1 MSAVSNILTIARY
14 ESKVVWRNW
23 FFRIVSLA
31 GIGFVVIFNLAIFSE
46 IDQPRR
52 FELSNSW
59 MMPYT
64 TMVMISIAQ
73 AAAVVFLATGLI
85 KKDKKLDTNEV
96 FFARPI
102 SNLDYVLGKALALF
116 NLFFW
121 LNLLLLCIPLIVN
134 LTNPNTAFNPLA
146 FVIYPLL
153 ISLPSVIF
161 TTGIA
166 FLFVTLLRNQPITI
180 VLLLGLS
187 AVELIYYFDKF
198 SYILDFMA
206 FRLPMLASEMTGFA
220 HLDFALWQ
228 RAFYLVVGV
237 AFLFLTAF
245 FLDRL
250 ASHKRVKLFTGLF
263 GMVLVAAAAV
273 IMIKLVA
280 LRETPIALRQEMIAV
295 NGEWAE
301 VPNVDILNHRIHLEQ
316 VENKLISTSTLTVK
330 NNRSEP
336 LAGFYFTLN
345 PGLDISSLTV
355 NDTKVEFEKHLQVVS
370 INNAITFQ
378 PGEKAT
384 VEISYQGAIWESVA
398 HLEVDQERYEFPR
411 DYLMFALPKKYAYL
425 QPDYVLLTTDVLWYP
440 DTQIGYS
447 RESPR
452 KERTSFIDFQLEVKV
467 KEGQTAVSQ
476 GEVAMEGNLFRFR
489 PEYALPQIS
498 LAIGAYEKKEITVDS
513 VAYAIYQYPDDNYT
527 SEYLG
532 QLTDTL
538 GLLIR
543 DIVNE
548 YEDGQKL
555 TYPFR
560 RLQFVETPLLFA
572 AYNKIY
578 ENQQAYLQPETV
590 YWPEEGGDI
599 REFDFRRQLKD
610 MDEQAKRDNQ
620 VLSDKEKQANVFK
633 DLIKKVFTKQSGTV
647 WFYGNR
653 DEDQPDYSLFPQLYS
668 YNSGVVS
675 RNWPLLNRSISS
687 FLRKD
692 LQTENDYSRNMNG
705 ISFEEE
711 CNELLRTT
719 MINDILTSETNFNKI
734 NKSVSLKGQY
744 LFAYLGQ
751 LLGQDEFKSF
761 VQNWVNSHQHQLTSY
776 GDFRAALQQHFGLD
790 IDPVI
795 RQVYFSTAQPA
806 FEIDNVQKFE
816 VLDGDRKRYQVL
828 LDIKNTGDNDGVIE
842 VKFNADDGGNDNQFS
857 RRREAQ
863 QVKEEVP
870 GYLSVIKVG
879 ETKQLGFVLD
889 EKPDKITINTLISR
903 NIPSVITM
911 STGIFSPRKLTMLFE
926 GERVLAPT
934 DIINQSEVIVDNE
947 DSGFSTFSPVEPTYL
962 RAYLDSKNA
971 ADQKYFG
978 SWHRSR
984 SKWRA
989 TTGSNFYGKSVRSA
1003 HFTRSGNGDK
1013 LAIWEA
1019 KLPDEGFYD
1028 VYVYMMGKNQNEF
1041 NGRDDNNQQFD
1052 YNYAIHHSDGT
1063 DDIKFNISKAE
1074 FGWNYL
1080 GSYYFGQNGGKVVLS
1095 DESEF
1100 GTVYADAVKW
1110 VKQ

>member
-1 MSAVSNILTIARY
+1 MSAISNILTIARY

-121 LNLLLLCIPLIVN
+121 LNLLLLCIPLVVN

-153 ISLPSVIF
+153 TSLPSVVF

-166 FLFVTLLRNQPITI
+166 FLFVTILRNQPITI

-206 FRLPMLASEMTGFA
+206 FRLPMFASEMTGFA
-220 HLDFALWQ
+220 RLDSALWQ
-228 RAFYLVVGV
+228 RAFYLVAGV

-250 ASHKRVKLFTGLF
+250 ASHKTTKLVTGLV
-263 GMVLVAAAAV
+263 GLLLVGVASF
-273 IMIKLVA
+273 IMLH
-280 LRETPIALRQEMIAV
+280 LLDMRQTPIALRQDMIAV
-295 NGEWAE
+295 NGQWAE
-301 VPNVDILNHRIHLEQ
+301 VPNVDILTHHIQLQQ
-316 VENKLISTSTLTVK
+316 VEDKLVSTSTLTVK
-330 NNRSEP
+330 NNQSEP
-336 LAGFYFTLN
+336 LTGFYFTLN
-345 PGLDISSLTV
+345 PGLDISSFTV
-355 NDTKVEFEKHLQVVS
+355 NDRSVEFERNLQVIS
-370 INNAITFQ
+370 AGNTLQ
-378 PGEKAT
+378 PGEEAT
-384 VEISYQGAIWESVA
+384 VQISYQGSIWESVA
-398 HLEVDQERYEFPR
+398 HLEVDQERYELPN

-425 QPDYVLLTTDVLWYP
+425 QSDYVLLTTDVLWYP

-447 RESPR
+447 REAPR
-452 KERTSFIDFQLEVKV
+452 KERTAFIDFQLEVKA
-467 KEGQTAVSQ
+467 KDGQTAVSQ
-476 GEVAMEGNLFRFR
+476 GELATEGNVFRFQ
-489 PEYALPQIS
+489 PEYPLPHIS
-498 LAIGAYEKKEITVDS
+498 LAIGTYEKKEIIVDS
-513 VAYAIYQYPDDNYT
+513 VTYSVYHYPDDDYM
-527 SEYLG
+527 SVHLS

-538 GLLIR
+538 SLLIR

-548 YEDGQKL
+548 YEDGQKMS
-555 TYPFR
+555 YPFR
-560 RLQFVETPLLFA
+560 RLQFVETPLLFT
-572 AYNKIY
+572 AYDKVY
-578 ENQQAYLQPETV
+578 ESQQAYVQPETV
-590 YWPEEGGDI
+590 YWPEEGGEI

-620 VLSDKEKQANVFK
+620 VLSDKEKQANVFN

-647 WFYGNR
+647 WYYGGRN
-653 DEDQPDYSLFPQLYS
+653 EDQPDYSLFPHLYS

-675 RNWPLLNRSISS
+675 EDWPLLNRSISS

-692 LQTENDYSRNMNG
+692 QQVENDYSRNMNG

-719 MINDILTSETNFNKI
+719 MINEILTKETDFNKI
-734 NKSVSLKGQY
+734 SKSVSLKGQY

-761 VQNWVNSHQHQLTSY
+761 VQNWVNSHQHQLTTY
-776 GDFRAALQQHFGLD
+776 DDFRVALQQRFGLD

-806 FEIDNVQKFE
+806 FEIDDVQKFE

-857 RRREAQ
+857 RRRENQ
-863 QVKEEVP
+863 QVKEDVP

-879 ETKQLGFVLD
+879 EAKQLGFVLD

-911 STGIFSPRKLTMLFE
+911 STGIFSPRKLTTLFE
-926 GERVLAPT
+926 GERVLPPT
-934 DIINQSEVIVDNE
+934 EATSQSEVIVDNE
-947 DSGFSTFSPVEPTYL
+947 DFGFSTFSPVEPTYL
-962 RAYLDSKNA
+962 RAYLDSKSPS
-971 ADQKYFG
+971 DQKYFG

-989 TTGSNFYGKSVRSA
+989 TTGSSFYGKSVRSA

-1013 LAIWEA
+1013 LATWEA

-1041 NGRDDNNQQFD
+1041 NGRDDDNRQFD
-1052 YNYAIHHSDGT
+1052 YDYTIHHSDGT

-1080 GSYYFGQNGGKVVLS
+1080 GSYYFGQNGGKVIVS
-1095 DESEF
+1095 DKSEF

>member
-31 GIGFVVIFNLAIFSE
+31 GIGFVFIFNLAVFSE
-46 IDQPRR
+46 VDTPRR
-52 FELSNSW
+52 FELSNGW
-59 MMPYT
+59 MMPYA
-64 TMVMISIAQ
+64 TMAMISIAQ
-73 AAAVVFLATGLI
+73 VAAVVFLATGLI

-121 LNLLLLCIPLIVN
+121 LNLVLLCIPLIIN
-134 LTNPNTAFNPLA
+134 LTNPNTTFNPLA
-146 FVIYPLL
+146 FAVYPLL
-153 ISLPSVIF
+153 ISLPTVVF
-161 TTGIA
+161 CTGIA
-166 FLFVTLLRNQPITI
+166 FLFVTILRNQPITI

-198 SYILDFMA
+198 SYIFDFMA
-206 FRLPMLASEMTGFA
+206 FRLPMFASEITGFA
-220 HLDFALWQ
+220 HLDLALWQ
-228 RAFYLVVGV
+228 RSFYLVAGV
-237 AFLFLTAF
+237 ASLFLTAF

-250 ASHKRVKLFTGLF
+250 ASHKTT
-263 GMVLVAAAAV
+263 
-273 IMIKLVA
+273 KLVTGFIGV
-280 LRETPIALRQEMIAV
+280 LLVGVSSFIMVHLLDMRQTPIALRQDMIAV
-295 NGEWAE
+295 NGQWAE
-301 VPNVDILNHRIHLEQ
+301 VPNIDILTHHIQLEQ
-316 VENKLISTSTLTVK
+316 VENRIVSSSTLTVK
-330 NNRSEP
+330 NNHGEP
-336 LAGFYFTLN
+336 LTSFYFTLN
-345 PGLDISSLTV
+345 PGLDISSFTV
-355 NDTKVEFEKHLQVVS
+355 NDRSVEFERHLQVVS
-370 INNAITFQ
+370 AGSGIIIQ
-378 PGEKAT
+378 PGEEAK
-384 VEISYQGAIWESVA
+384 VKIDYQGTIWESVA
-398 HLEVDQERYEFPR
+398 HLEVGQDRYETPK
-411 DYLMFALPKKYAYL
+411 DYLMFSLPKKYAFL

-452 KERTSFIDFQLEVKV
+452 KERTAFVDFALEVKTN
-467 KEGQTAVSQ
+467 EGLMPVSQ
-476 GEVAMEGNLFRFR
+476 GQVTQDGSVFRFK
-489 PEYALPQIS
+489 PEYPLPQLS
-498 LAIGAYEKKEITVDS
+498 LAIGAYEKKELTVDS
-513 VAYAIYQYPDDNYT
+513 VTYAVYHYPDGNYT
-527 SEYLG
+527 SEHLG

-538 GLLIR
+538 SLLIR

-548 YEDGQKL
+548 YEYGQKI

-560 RLQFVETPLLFA
+560 RLQFVETPVLFT

-578 ENQQAYLQPETV
+578 ESQQAYLQPETV

-620 VLSDKEKQANVFK
+620 VLSDKEKQANVFN

-647 WFYGNR
+647 WFYGGR
-653 DEDQPDYSLFPQLYS
+653 DEDQPDYSLFPHLYS

-675 RNWPLLNRSISS
+675 SDWPLLNRSISS

-692 LQTENDYSRNMNG
+692 LQAENDYSRNMNG

-711 CNELLRTT
+711 CNELLRKS
-719 MINDILTSETNFNKI
+719 MINDILTNETDFNKI
-734 NKSVSLKGQY
+734 SKSISLKGQY

-751 LLGQDEFKSF
+751 LLGQEEFKGF
-761 VQNWVNSHQHQLTSY
+761 VQNWVNSHRHQLTNY
-776 GDFRAALQQHFGLD
+776 EDFRAALQQHFGLD

-795 RQVYFSTAQPA
+795 RQVFFSTAQPA
-806 FEIDNVQKFE
+806 FEIADVQKFE

-842 VKFNADDGGNDNQFS
+842 VKFNADDSGNDNQFS
-857 RRREAQ
+857 RRRESQ
-863 QVKEEVP
+863 QVKEDVP

-879 ETKQLGFVLD
+879 EAKQLGFVLD

-911 STGIFSPRKLTMLFE
+911 STGIFSPRKLTTLFE
-926 GERVLAPT
+926 GERVLPPAVAT
-934 DIINQSEVIVDNE
+934 SQSEVIVDNE
-947 DSGFSTFSPVEPTYL
+947 DSGFNTFSPVEPTYL
-962 RAYLDSKNA
+962 RAYLDSKSPS
-971 ADQKYFG
+971 DQKYFG
-978 SWHRSR
+978 NWHRSR

-1003 HFTRSGNGDK
+1003 HFTRAGGGDK
-1013 LAIWEA
+1013 LATWEVS
-1019 KLPDEGFYD
+1019 LQDEGFYD

-1041 NGRDDNNQQFD
+1041 NGRDDNNKQFD
-1052 YNYAIHHSDGT
+1052 YNYTIQHSDGS

-1074 FGWNYL
+1074 SGWNYL
-1080 GSYYFGQNGGKVVLS
+1080 GSYYFSTTGGKVVLS
-1095 DESEF
+1095 DDCEL